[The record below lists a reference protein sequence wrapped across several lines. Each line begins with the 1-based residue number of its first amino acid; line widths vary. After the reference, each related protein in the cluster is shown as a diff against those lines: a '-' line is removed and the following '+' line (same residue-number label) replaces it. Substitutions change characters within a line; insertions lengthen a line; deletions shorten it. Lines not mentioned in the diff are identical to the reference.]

1 MGGSPRGPD
10 SWEPRRRGQRW
21 VPGCRKQV
29 VKVVWKARLRGAGT
43 TQGPFQIQSPSMPL
57 RMECPSGCP
66 LLPEHSLLWCSCP
79 EPEGTP
85 LVKRIWLQRQQF
97 DFPEV
102 KCLPFESLGEP
113 SQIHHLCGNWQ
124 GLCTYVKGRRL
135 PTAILLL
142 WNNHLKFLSHDL
154 REHTFLITRD
164 NLEDAVARR
173 WLYPSAGWR
182 PYSRGGQGMDSGLQ
196 GKTAGRCDC
205 GGDSGAEGRSLEPVS
220 QTLSLV
226 VPREK

>member
-21 VPGCRKQV
+21 VPSCRKQV
-29 VKVVWKARLRGAGT
+29 VKVGWKARLRGAGT
-43 TQGPFQIQSPSMPL
+43 TQGPFQIQSPSML
-57 RMECPSGCP
+57 LLMECPSGCP
-66 LLPEHSLLWCSCP
+66 LLPEHSLLCCSGP

-102 KCLPFESLGEP
+102 KCLPFEGLGEP

-124 GLCTYVKGRRL
+124 GSCTYVKDRRS

-173 WLYPSAGWR
+173 CLYPSAGGR
-182 PYSRGGQGMDSGLQ
+182 PYSRGGQGTDSGLE
-196 GKTAGRCDC
+196 GRTAGRCN
-205 GGDSGAEGRSLEPVS
+205 
-220 QTLSLV
+220 
-226 VPREK
+226 